1 MSFWRSTVRHPSPR
15 VFGGHARRLVFHLAI
30 CIALPAL
37 FMVSAKALAQDTANT
52 QSSDQQIADALTSK
66 LGAAFGN
73 PIPFSVGVNSGAITM
88 TGTVSTEAQRAQAES
103 IVRSIPGVK
112 KVDDQLTIGPTT
124 AVPDDNG
131 NLAPADQSAP
141 DQANPDQSAPVQSTP
156 NQEAP
161 AQTAPG
167 SPPPPPQQGAGAPSG
182 AQGYPPPTPT
192 NGYHQPMVTISTGTP
207 MYVLMLQSFGSKHT
221 KPGEQFHGV
230 LAQNVILP
238 NGAVALPRGTRVD
251 GTVVDARPAG
261 HLKGRPV
268 LALQLNNV
276 DMADNTYALISS
288 VWQHEGP
295 GKGGQTAATVA
306 GTSAIGAFAGGVAGG
321 GSGALLGALFGGL
334 GGAGISALSS
344 GPRLFIPAESVLT
357 FYVNGPLTVREPT
370 PGEIQAA
377 AQNIPYG
384 YDRRYR
390 PRPYYPP
397 PPGYAGYPPPPP
409 PPPPGAP
416 PGGYP
421 Y

>member
-1 MSFWRSTVRHPSPR
+1 MSFSRLTMRQSSPSALGGR
-15 VFGGHARRLVFHLAI
+15 VRRLAYQLVI
-30 CIALPAL
+30 CVALPTL

-52 QSSDQQIADALTSK
+52 QTSDQQIADALTGK

-73 PIPFSVGVNSGAITM
+73 PIPFSVGVNNGVITM
-88 TGTVSTEAQRAQAES
+88 TGTVSSDTQRAQAES
-103 IVRSIPGVK
+103 IVRSVPGVK
-112 KVDDQLTIGPTT
+112 KVDNQLTIGAAT
-124 AVPDDNG
+124 APSDDDG
-131 NLAPADQSAP
+131 NLAPPDQSTPQPAP
-141 DQANPDQSAPVQSTP
+141 DQT
-156 NQEAP
+156 AP
-161 AQTAPG
+161 AQSGPPQTAPG
-167 SPPPPPQQGAGAPSG
+167 PPPPPPQGPSDAQAPTNTQ
-182 AQGYPPPTPT
+182 AYPPPQPLR
-192 NGYHQPMVTISTGTP
+192 NGYSQPMVTIPTGTP

-230 LAQNVILP
+230 LAQNVVLP
-238 NGAVALPRGTRVD
+238 NGAVALPRGTRMD

-261 HLKGRPV
+261 HLKGRPI

-276 DMADNTYALISS
+276 DMADNTYALNSS

-295 GKGGQTAATVA
+295 GKGGQTAATVT
-306 GTSAIGAFAGGVAGG
+306 GTTVIGAFAGGVAGG
-321 GSGALLGALFGGL
+321 GSGALLGGLLGGL

-357 FYVNGPLTVREPT
+357 FYVNAPLTVREPT

-390 PRPYYPP
+390 QRPYYPP
-397 PPGYAGYPPPPP
+397 PPAYGGYPPPPP
-409 PPPPGAP
+409 PVPGAP